1 MWRWSVEGKC
11 GEEVWRWSV
20 RGKCGGGSVEG
31 ECRGGSVEG
40 EDVGYNEDEV
50 GALPEPSEP

>member
-1 MWRWSVEGKC
+1 MWRLSAEGGSVEV
-11 GEEVWRWSV
+11 E
-20 RGKCGGGSVEG
+20 CGGGSVEV
-31 ECRGGSVEG
+31 ECGGGGSVEG